1 MLNWPQSH
9 CPPPP
14 QRAWIP
20 HLRVV
25 NAQVSVPFTGPYP
38 PPPGGQRGRSRSHS
52 GGPSAVVIPRPFFQ
66 LYSPTFFLVHLPGAN
81 LATGPSHTQITMSF
95 CPLQPT
101 PHPQTCLNHTASG
114 RSSGTV
120 VPPRP
125 GHSSRAALPPPCL
138 NSFREI
144 EFTFCAVCPN
154 CAFQWLLVYL
164 QSRAASTANSRM
176 LPPPQK
182 ESRRSS
188 ALAPHPLLLPASDN
202 H

>member
-1 MLNWPQSH
+1 MLNWPPSH

-25 NAQVSVPFTGPYP
+25 NAQVSVPFTGPH
-38 PPPGGQRGRSRSHS
+38 PPGGRRGWSRSRS
-52 GGPSAVVIPRPFFQ
+52 GGPSAVIIPRPFFQ
-66 LYSPTFFLVHLPGAN
+66 LYSPTFFLHLPGAN

-101 PHPQTCLNHTASG
+101 PRPQTCLNHTTSG

-120 VPPRP
+120 VHPRP

-138 NSFREI
+138 NSFGEI

-154 CAFQWLLVYL
+154 WAFQWLLVYL
-164 QSRAASTANSRM
+164 QSCAASTAHSRM

-182 ESRRSS
+182 ETRRSS